1 MKKIDPYDAAMA
13 IFLAMVVL
21 GFVTVAIH
29 AYLFPQPHYSPLQLR
44 MTEVARCEATEEF
57 TRDQCVILVGG
68 E

>member
-1 MKKIDPYDAAMA
+1 MSKGEGCMILC
-13 IFLAMVVL
+13 IIL
-21 GFVTVAIH
+21 FVVAILGIL
-29 AYLFPQPHYSPLQLR
+29 YLNSLWYPTPGYTSLQLR